1 MKNRGFC
8 LAENKM
14 IRRKG
19 SHVVLG
25 RMGMK
30 VTETIPENSN
40 SSDSD
45 VPWNRT
51 QTMAESYTNVHRSR
65 THFKGKTSTPVANS
79 TVANSTVAN
88 STGANSTVANSTVAN
103 SRVANSTVANST
115 VANSTVANSTVANG
129 TKCLATED
137 EGLGE
142 SLDLGSVKSENSF
155 TTPKSGYAG
164 NSPVEISHRES
175 DADEE
180 DDDDDDDDDEAKE
193 SDGVTEKA
201 EITLSPAS
209 LPEGVQVHVDSTRGL
224 EPDQSNPVA
233 SECGV
238 GKENV
243 RKTVSFSTN

>member
-1 MKNRGFC
+1 
-8 LAENKM
+8 M

-40 SSDSD
+40 SSDND

-51 QTMAESYTNVHRSR
+51 QTMAESYTNVHRNQ
-65 THFKGKTSTPVANS
+65 THFKGKTSPPVANS
-79 TVANSTVAN
+79 T
-88 STGANSTVANSTVAN
+88 
-103 SRVANSTVANST
+103 
-115 VANSTVANSTVANG
+115 
-129 TKCLATED
+129 KCVATED

-155 TTPKSGYAG
+155 TTPKSGYVG
-164 NSPVEISHRES
+164 NAPVGVSHRES

-180 DDDDDDDDDEAKE
+180 DDDDDDDDEEAKE
-193 SDGVTEKA
+193 SDGVTEKP
-201 EITLSPAS
+201 EITLSPSS
-209 LPEGVQVHVDSTRGL
+209 LLPDGVQVHVDGTVGL

-238 GKENV
+238 GAGKENV
-243 RKTVSFSTN
+243 RKTVSFRTN

>member
-1 MKNRGFC
+1 
-8 LAENKM
+8 M

-65 THFKGKTSTPVANS
+65 THFKGKTSTTPVANS

-88 STGANSTVANSTVAN
+88 STVANST
-103 SRVANSTVANST
+103 VANSTVANST

-129 TKCLATED
+129 TKCVATED

-209 LPEGVQVHVDSTRGL
+209 LPDGVQVHVDSTRGL